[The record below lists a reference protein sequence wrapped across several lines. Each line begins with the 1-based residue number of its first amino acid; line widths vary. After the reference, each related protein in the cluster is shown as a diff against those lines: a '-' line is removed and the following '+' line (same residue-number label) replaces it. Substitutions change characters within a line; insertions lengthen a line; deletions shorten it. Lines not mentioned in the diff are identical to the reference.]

1 MEKINSLNLSL
12 DRVFIQ
18 LIVPG
23 IISIF
28 PYCIFIHTVFP
39 KEINYLLENTTVFV
53 TGVFIVSLVIGM
65 ILENIGSA
73 IEVNIYDK
81 KNSKNNTK
89 YYEIWEKYL
98 LLKFDGGE
106 PVGLRYIRNVLLRM
120 KFELSFG
127 LSLLPATFGLFIL
140 NSRINFIDSIFY
152 QVIFFLVTPLIL
164 SFYVLFY
171 EGYNSSLIL
180 ANTRKLLVEKYSG
193 NESEV
198 NKNKYGQ

>member
-39 KEINYLLENTTVFV
+39 KEINYLLENTSVCV

-152 QVIFFLVTPLIL
+152 QVIFFLITPMIL
-164 SFYVLFY
+164 SFYILFY